1 MRRLFLYQ
9 IMTTHTDITTLQDI
23 KLLVD
28 TFYTKVQNDQLIGPI
43 FNQKISNRW
52 PEHLE
57 KMYRFWQTI
66 LLEVH
71 TYSGSPF
78 PPHKQLPIAKE
89 HFERWMEIFTETTD
103 SLFTGPLADEAK
115 LRAKNMAEMFNYK
128 IEYFRN
134 VEKN

>member
-1 MRRLFLYQ
+1 M
-9 IMTTHTDITTLQDI
+9 IPTKDITNLEDI
-23 KLLVD
+23 KILVN
-28 TFYTKVQNDQLIGPI
+28 TFYSKVQEDELIGPI
-43 FNQKISNRW
+43 FNQKMAGRW

-71 TYSGSPF
+71 SYSGSPF
-78 PPHKQLPIAKE
+78 PPHKQLPVNKD
-89 HFERWMEIFTETTD
+89 HFNRWMKIFTATTD
-103 SLFTGPLADEAK
+103 SLFIGPLAEEAK

-134 VEKN
+134 MEQSQ